1 MRFLLVDKVEE
12 VIPGESIRGIKNVTL
27 SEDFL
32 ADHFPDH
39 PVFPGTLLIEALA
52 QLGGFLAEATC
63 NMGAAAAGGIFGT
76 GAAEGAGATESVGEG
91 GGEVRR
97 AVLAQVDKA
106 KFHRPCVPGDQI
118 ELRCRMVSRLEGAV
132 ELEGEALVKGQRVA
146 QAMLIFRLLRV
157 DSEKVQAHRRELYR
171 FWTRDLDLPWPI
183 R

>member
-39 PVFPGTLLIEALA
+39 PVFPGTLIVEALA

-63 NMGAAAAGGIFGT
+63 NAG
-76 GAAEGAGATESVGEG
+76 ESEA
-91 GGEVRR
+91 RR
-97 AVLAQVDKA
+97 AVLGQVDKA

-118 ELRCRMVSRLEGAV
+118 ELRCRLVSRLEGAV
-132 ELEGEALVKGQRVA
+132 ELEAEALVKGQRAA

-157 DSEKVQAHRRELYR
+157 DSEKVHAHRRDLYR

>member
-12 VIPGESIRGIKNVTL
+12 VIPGESIRGVKNVTL

-39 PVFPGTLLIEALA
+39 PVFPGTLVIEALA

-63 NMGAAAAGGIFGT
+63 NA
-76 GAAEGAGATESVGEG
+76 GEG
-91 GGEVRR
+91 GDAGARR

-118 ELRCRMVSRLEGAV
+118 ELRCRLVSRLEGAV
-132 ELEGEALVKGQRVA
+132 ELEGEALVKGRKAA
-146 QAMLIFRLLRV
+146 QAMLVFRLLEV
-157 DSEKVQAHRRELYR
+157 ESEKVHVHRRELYR
-171 FWTRDLDLPWPI
+171 LWTRGLELTWPI

>member
-12 VIPGESIRGIKNVTL
+12 VIPGESIRGVKNVTL

-32 ADHFPDH
+32 ADHFPDN
-39 PVFPGTLLIEALA
+39 PVFPGTLIIEALA

-63 NMGAAAAGGIFGT
+63 NAGAA
-76 GAAEGAGATESVGEG
+76 GEG
-91 GGEVRR
+91 EARR

-118 ELRCRMVSRLEGAV
+118 ELRCRLASRLEGAA
-132 ELEGEALVKGQRVA
+132 ELEGEALVKGQKAA
-146 QAMLIFRLLRV
+146 QAKLIFRLLRV
-157 DSEKVQAHRRELYR
+157 DSEKVHAHRRELYR
-171 FWTRDLDLPWPI
+171 FWTRDLDLPWTI

>member
-32 ADHFPDH
+32 ADHFPDL
-39 PVFPGTLLIEALA
+39 PVFPGTLIIEALA

-63 NMGAAAAGGIFGT
+63 NA
-76 GAAEGAGATESVGEG
+76 GEG
-91 GGEVRR
+91 EARR

-118 ELRCRMVSRLEGAV
+118 ELRCRLVSRLEGAV
-132 ELEGEALVKGQRVA
+132 ELEGEALVKGRKAA

-157 DSEKVQAHRRELYR
+157 DSEKVHTHRRDLYR
-171 FWTRDLDLPWPI
+171 LWTRDLDLPWPI